1 MNTKDQKKDAML
13 KRERDVIEE
22 HKVANKQLKQTIQD
36 KDEVNTRMKAE
47 ISKFNQENEE
57 LARQL
62 AEAQKMHA
70 HVQSLIAQTSSHQ
83 EMKHQIDIQ
92 NKGTNETVS
101 YDAGPKKKLYKLQ
114 ELLQM
119 TKTRK

>member
-47 ISKFNQENEE
+47 ISKVNQEKEE

-62 AEAQKMHA
+62 EEA
-70 HVQSLIAQTSSHQ
+70 
-83 EMKHQIDIQ
+83 
-92 NKGTNETVS
+92 
-101 YDAGPKKKLYKLQ
+101 
-114 ELLQM
+114 
-119 TKTRK
+119 